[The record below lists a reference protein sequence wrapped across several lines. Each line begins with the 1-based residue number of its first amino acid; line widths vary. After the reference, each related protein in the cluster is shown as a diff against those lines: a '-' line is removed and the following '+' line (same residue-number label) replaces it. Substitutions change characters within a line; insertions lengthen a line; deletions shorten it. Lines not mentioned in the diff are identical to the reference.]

1 MRCHHGRHGIEI
13 IIESLFAD
21 VTCSWVMIVNGINK
35 YVTEMI
41 EETQDDHID
50 HIGECTRK
58 PVAKVRQKQTSM
70 TAASSS
76 TTTLP
81 CHLRVSIDV
90 EPGPY
95 DKSGFEVSEKM
106 RGCLNRLG
114 FLKCPISQ
122 ARRVSSELKCFL
134 QEQISDRMFE
144 QNWSLSSAQDL
155 KPGDCRGSQMCP
167 SGANF

>member
-1 MRCHHGRHGIEI
+1 MKRVLLPRDSAASKVKGWIRGKKKIGPSLEVAVSRRHGRYGIEI
-13 IIESLFAD
+13 MIESLIAD
-21 VTCSWVMIVNGINK
+21 VSCSWVMIVNGVNK

-90 EPGPY
+90 EPGPF
-95 DKSGFEVSEKM
+95 DKSGFEVSKKM
-106 RGCLNRLG
+106 RGCVNRSEQLE
-114 FLKCPISQ
+114 CPRSQ
-122 ARRVSSELKCFL
+122 ARRV
-134 QEQISDRMFE
+134 
-144 QNWSLSSAQDL
+144 
-155 KPGDCRGSQMCP
+155 
-167 SGANF
+167 